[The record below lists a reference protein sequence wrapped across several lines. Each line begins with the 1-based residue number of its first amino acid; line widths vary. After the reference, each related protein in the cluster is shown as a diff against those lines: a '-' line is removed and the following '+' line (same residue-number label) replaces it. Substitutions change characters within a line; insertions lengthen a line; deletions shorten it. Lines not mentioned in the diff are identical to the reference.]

1 MQNTEQHCVQ
11 RTPVGIFICLPVS
24 IYLCL
29 HTREKEKKH
38 KKTTFSNNTEA
49 SDGHSQCQ
57 VAPIPGK
64 EGKFEL
70 WHILIQSASCIKNKL

>member
-1 MQNTEQHCVQ
+1 MYKGHLLASLFACPSVF
-11 RTPVGIFICLPVS
+11 IFA
-24 IYLCL
+24 YT
-29 HTREKEKKH
+29 HEKKKKKH